1 MTRRKKRSQPP
12 PKRQPGDNAGL
23 RTSTTTGPTPW
34 WKRLSVGLVTL
45 VCVPIIVGVT
55 VPIIVQKLPPHA
67 DNQGT
72 SSVPTPTVNFDLGT
86 NLCAQLHMDIQCVL
100 SDTGSNSYM
109 SRKSAIKIN
118 SVPNCATNPEGFL
131 KWARVNAVGNDNALV
146 LNIASLGHA
155 IVEIENLRISLIKR
169 EPPLRTV
176 QMDCAG
182 GAGPNNY
189 VYAIVLL
196 DGNPPKV
203 SYECG
208 GDPCSVPNVTVQ
220 PGGNA
225 QFHILAYSNHW
236 LTEWRARIN
245 LIVNGRLVTIDL
257 GDYICTPIPVAGK
270 FPDCEPSGS
279 QWACTS

>member
-34 WKRLSVGLVTL
+34 WKRISVGLVTL
-45 VCVPIIVGVT
+45 VCVPIIVGVA
-55 VPIIVQKLPPHA
+55 VPIIVQKLPSHP

-72 SSVPTPTVNFDLGT
+72 SSVPTPAVNFDLGA
-86 NLCAQLHMDIQCVL
+86 NLCAHLHMDIQCVL

-109 SRKSAIKIN
+109 SRKSTTKLDG
-118 SVPNCATNPEGFL
+118 VPNCSANLSGFL
-131 KWARVNAVGNDNALV
+131 KWARVNAVGGSNALV

-182 GAGPNNY
+182 GAGPSNY

-208 GDPCSVPNVTVQ
+208 GDPCPVPNVTVQ

-225 QFHILAYSNHW
+225 QFHILAYGSRW
-236 LTEWRARIN
+236 LTEWNARLN

-257 GDYICTPIPVAGK
+257 GDYISTPTDFGGV
-270 FPDCEPSGS
+270 PDCEPSGS
-279 QWACTS
+279 RWACTS